1 MRATKKALVSLIGD
15 AVARARV
22 TAMLRELTGTSCV
35 CLTADEV
42 RARLHAGSV
51 QVLILEA
58 HDREGRPTAPLV
70 AEIRRDFPS
79 VSIIAYWE
87 PGRTP
92 SSAIV
97 PMMHAGAHQLIT
109 HPHDDAQCA
118 FKTAFLDAERR
129 TVADHVLAALA
140 DVVPPVARPLI
151 DLYLR
156 GADGPMPVTEAAR
169 QLGVHRKTL
178 RNRMDAAGLPAPAD
192 LRAWCRMFM
201 AGRLLDEPGRTVE
214 SVALQLEFTTGSALR
229 NLIKRRTGL
238 APYMLRD
245 AGGLQYLITCFTAL
259 CADRRRASGRDGSCV
274 DAMPHDGSRV
284 DARLA
289 DAPPAPAASV
299 ARVAEPTPRRT
310 RRRRAAAEPT
320 TSQTVTPSTQ
330 PSTRSSTK
338 SSTRHAAKQ
347 TATHAAKPATK
358 QRARRTVTATP

>member
-1 MRATKKALVSLIGD
+1 MRATKKALVSLIGN

-22 TAMLRELTGTSCV
+22 AAMLRELTGSSCV

-42 RARLHAGSV
+42 RARLHAGSI

-58 HDREGRPTAPLV
+58 HDRDGRPTAPLV

-92 SSAIV
+92 SSAVV
-97 PMMHAGAHQLIT
+97 PLMHAGAHQLIT
-109 HPHDDAQCA
+109 HPYDDAQCA
-118 FKTAFLDAERR
+118 FQTALLDAERR

-178 RNRMDAAGLPAPAD
+178 RNRMEAAGLPAPAD
-192 LRAWCRMFM
+192 LRAWCRLFM

-238 APYMLRD
+238 APYMLRE
-245 AGGLQYLITCFTAL
+245 AGGLQYLIVCFNTL
-259 CADRRRASGRDGSCV
+259 CEARRLTLAGDASST
-274 DAMPHDGSRV
+274 
-284 DARLA
+284 
-289 DAPPAPAASV
+289 DAPSQGDGGEVAPAASTV
-299 ARVAEPTPRRT
+299 RVAEPTPRGSRS
-310 RRRRAAAEPT
+310 RRP
-320 TSQTVTPSTQ
+320 P
-330 PSTRSSTK
+330 
-338 SSTRHAAKQ
+338 
-347 TATHAAKPATK
+347 ATHSITAAP
-358 QRARRTVTATP
+358 